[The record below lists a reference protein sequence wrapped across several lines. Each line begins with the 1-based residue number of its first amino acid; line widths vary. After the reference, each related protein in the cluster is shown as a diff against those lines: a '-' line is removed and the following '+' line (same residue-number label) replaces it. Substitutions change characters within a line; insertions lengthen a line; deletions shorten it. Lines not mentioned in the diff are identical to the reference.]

1 MSAAILTTALTISYF
16 LSLVGYLFSNVSSN
30 RIQIILLWISMA
42 YFRLSLLASGKVT
55 ELEVQSSSFIQL
67 KFIDELFLSFIGNRH
82 FTRRAD
88 EFSMNSKNNLI
99 LPECVFATSTAYRDF
114 YILPPVLLSRVDFNR
129 VCVLSICN

>member
-1 MSAAILTTALTISYF
+1 
-16 LSLVGYLFSNVSSN
+16 
-30 RIQIILLWISMA
+30 MA

-88 EFSMNSKNNLI
+88 EFSTNSKNNLI
-99 LPECVFATSTAYRDF
+99 LPECVFATSTA
-114 YILPPVLLSRVDFNR
+114 
-129 VCVLSICN
+129 